1 MISWLS
7 LESIVMERRQFLTL
21 SALTILSESLGA
33 KVKKSS
39 TGLVM
44 DDRFSEHQISPE
56 HPESPAR
63 YNAIKQQ
70 LQANG
75 LLDETVAIAP
85 LSDAEQWLSLV
96 HSDQHIATIKT
107 QQRNAHND
115 AVLATAGVL
124 AAVNEVCDGRVSN
137 AFCASR
143 PPGHHALN
151 TGKEEGFCYY
161 NHIAIAAR
169 YAQQQCGI
177 KKVLIVDW
185 DYHHGNGTEWAFYS
199 DPDVLYFS
207 THDVFAYPGTG
218 FPEKKGE
225 GAGEGLN
232 INVHLACGASDEDII
247 KAFQQYLLPAV
258 ELFSPDLILI
268 SAGFDSR
275 QDDLLGCHH
284 ITDQGFI
291 KLTEMVRAI
300 ADKYCQGKIVSLLEG
315 GYNIEGNASA
325 VSVHITAL
333 MR

>member
-1 MISWLS
+1 
-7 LESIVMERRQFLTL
+7 MERRQFLAL
-21 SALTILSESLGA
+21 SIFTILSESSGA
-33 KVKKSS
+33 KQKRLP
-39 TGLVM
+39 TGLVL

-70 LQANG
+70 LQAKG
-75 LLDETVAIAP
+75 LLNETVAIKP
-85 LSDAEQWLSLV
+85 LIDAEQWLSLV
-96 HSDQHIATIKT
+96 HSDQHISSIKT
-107 QQRNAHND
+107 QQQNTHNN

-124 AAVNEVCDGRVSN
+124 AAVNEVCSGRVSN

-169 YAQQQCGI
+169 YAQQHCGI

-199 DPDVLYFS
+199 DPNVLYFS

-225 GAGEGLN
+225 GAGEGFN

-247 KAFQQYLLPAV
+247 KAFQQQLLPAV
-258 ELFSPDLILI
+258 EQFSPDLILI

-275 QDDLLGCHH
+275 QDDLLGCHN
-284 ITDQGFI
+284 ITDQGFT
-291 KLTEMVRAI
+291 KLTEMVRAL

-315 GYNIEGNASA
+315 GYNIEGNATA
-325 VSVHITAL
+325 VSTHITAL
-333 MR
+333 MS